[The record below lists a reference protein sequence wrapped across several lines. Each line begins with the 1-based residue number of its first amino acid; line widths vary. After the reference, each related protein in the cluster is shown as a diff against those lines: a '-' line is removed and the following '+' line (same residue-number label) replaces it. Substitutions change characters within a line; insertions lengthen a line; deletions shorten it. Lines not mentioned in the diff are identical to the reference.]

1 MADQC
6 PKIAELLEFQEI
18 PDLVHHPEWGTIEL
32 KAGQK
37 KTFIT
42 EYLFTRD

>member
-1 MADQC
+1 MS
-6 PKIAELLEFQEI
+6 KNRGIAIEFQEI

-37 KTFIT
+37 KS
-42 EYLFTRD
+42 LFPLILFLQANN